1 MVKCPLSHVEVYFRM
16 RTVLM
21 IVLGVISLL
30 LIVAVMLQS
39 SNGEGLSSTIAGA
52 GASSAFKKKSKGYDA
67 LLNKLTIGLSIVFV
81 IITVVLLAIK

>member
-1 MVKCPLSHVEVYFRM
+1 M

-30 LIVAVMLQS
+30 LIAAIMFQS

-52 GASSAFKKKSKGYDA
+52 GATGAFKKKSKGYDA
-67 LLNKLTIGLSIVFV
+67 LLNKLTIVFGIVFV
-81 IITVVLLAIK
+81 ILTVVLLVIK

>member
-1 MVKCPLSHVEVYFRM
+1 M

-30 LIVAVMLQS
+30 VIVAVMFQS

-52 GASSAFKKKSKGYDA
+52 GASGAYKKKSKGYDA
-67 LLNKLTIGLSIVFV
+67 LLNKLTVALGIVFV
-81 IITVVLLAIK
+81 ALTVVLLAIK

>member
-1 MVKCPLSHVEVYFRM
+1 M

-30 LIVAVMLQS
+30 LIAAIMFQS

-52 GASSAFKKKSKGYDA
+52 GATGAFKKKSKGYDA
-67 LLNKLTIGLSIVFV
+67 LLNKLTVAFGIVFV
-81 IITVVLLAIK
+81 ILTVILLMIK